1 MNESSGSHPGSRL
14 TSSSGLGDSH
24 ESGLKRSQPDA
35 AGSQG
40 GTTGLGAEHLAAP
53 PSPGG
58 TCRVTLYRSHRLSD
72 LIPGGGRQPRQVLL
86 RINGTQSTEVTQVI
100 ITPPLS
106 NLTITNSVSPHKD
119 SIPFFLHF
127 SSYRRGGNQTSDKN
141 NQTKTK
147 PRLREVEPY
156 THLRHHS

>member
-1 MNESSGSHPGSRL
+1 M
-14 TSSSGLGDSH
+14 
-24 ESGLKRSQPDA
+24 
-35 AGSQG
+35 
-40 GTTGLGAEHLAAP
+40 
-53 PSPGG
+53 
-58 TCRVTLYRSHRLSD
+58 TLYRSHRLSD

-86 RINGTQSTEVTQVI
+86 RINGTQSTEMTQVI
-100 ITPPLS
+100 TPPPS

-119 SIPFFLHF
+119 SILFFLHF

>member
-100 ITPPLS
+100 TPPPS
-106 NLTITNSVSPHKD
+106 TLTITNSVSPHKD

-127 SSYRRGGNQTSDKN
+127 SSYRRWGGTKQM
-141 NQTKTK
+141 TKTTK
-147 PRLREVEPY
+147 PKQNQGSERSSH
-156 THLRHHS
+156 THT

>member
-72 LIPGGGRQPRQVLL
+72 LIPGGG
-86 RINGTQSTEVTQVI
+86 
-100 ITPPLS
+100 
-106 NLTITNSVSPHKD
+106 
-119 SIPFFLHF
+119 
-127 SSYRRGGNQTSDKN
+127 
-141 NQTKTK
+141 
-147 PRLREVEPY
+147 
-156 THLRHHS
+156 